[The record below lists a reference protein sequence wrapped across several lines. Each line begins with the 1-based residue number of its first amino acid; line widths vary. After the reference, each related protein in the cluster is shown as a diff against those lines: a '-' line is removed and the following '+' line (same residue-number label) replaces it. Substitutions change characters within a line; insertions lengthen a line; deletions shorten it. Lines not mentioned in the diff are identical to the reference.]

1 MNWFSFIFPNTALV
15 TATFAIGKS
24 FSSKA
29 INIVGCAMVF
39 PLAFMYLFVC
49 SMMIRAIILKHIL
62 WPQKGEDKDEG
73 RVSNCHVHPENETV
87 ENERV

>member
-1 MNWFSFIFPNTALV
+1 MI

-39 PLAFMYLFVC
+39 PLALMYLFVC
-49 SMMIRAIILKHIL
+49 SMMIRAIVLKHIL
-62 WPQKGEDKDEG
+62 WPEKGEDKDEG
-73 RVSNCHVHPENETV
+73 GVPNCQIHPENETA
-87 ENERV
+87 EDQRV